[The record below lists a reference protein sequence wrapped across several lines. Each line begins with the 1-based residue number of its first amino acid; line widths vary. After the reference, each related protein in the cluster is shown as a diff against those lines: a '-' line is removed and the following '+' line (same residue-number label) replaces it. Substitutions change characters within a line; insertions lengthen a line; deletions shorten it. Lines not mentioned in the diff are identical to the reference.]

1 MDFELDVYTGRI
13 LCLIRDLQ
21 NAYSYGYTDNV
32 GMFSEMKDE
41 IDGMDDDELEELIG
55 KKALY
60 RHKEQLDENDWK
72 RIREIKNLLRD
83 SLKYL
88 NRSNND

>member
-21 NAYSYGYTDNV
+21 NAYSHGYADNV

-41 IDGMDDDELEELIG
+41 IDGMDDDELDELIG

-60 RHKEQLDENDWK
+60 RHREQWDENDWK

>member
-21 NAYSYGYTDNV
+21 NAYSHGYTDNV

-41 IDGMDDDELEELIG
+41 
-55 KKALY
+55 LY
-60 RHKEQLDENDWK
+60 RQ
-72 RIREIKNLLRD
+72 
-83 SLKYL
+83 
-88 NRSNND
+88 